1 MKDNM
6 EKIVLIGNP
15 NAGKTT
21 LFNALTGRNEKVG
34 NWHGVTVESVSAVAR
49 VNGEEAEVIDV
60 PGIYS
65 LKNHAAEENAAA
77 EIIKKR
83 DYGKIVV
90 VTDASKLGR
99 GIRLIKEL
107 RSLNVPIIAF
117 INLYGDFLK
126 QGGSLDEKKLAE
138 SLGAEV
144 ILGEAVNKADV
155 DKLKEKIFENKPFKQ
170 GTDCNFDY
178 IPPRKKGKRLE
189 NVITGRFTALPIFI
203 GVMMF
208 CFWLSFGEKSPVSAI
223 SGAISRL
230 LNDFIGK
237 RIYETLCERNIFLAR
252 LISEGIIGG
261 LSSVA
266 EFIPQIAVLSFC
278 MDFLDQS
285 GYLSRISAVTDGGLR
300 KFSLSGRSVY
310 SLFCGFGCTA
320 ISASLSRGIDDEK
333 VKLRAVLSMPF
344 VTCSAK
350 TPLYFF
356 VAKAAFKQY
365 AFLVIA
371 AVYLLS
377 LFLPLVHSLI
387 LSKTAVGGKAKP
399 LIEEIAPL
407 TFPKISTLSKSLL
420 KTIKEFIIKLSTVV
434 FTVTLAMW
442 LAVSVSPSLKLLTQG
457 EANKSILAVLGNALS
472 FAFEK
477 AGFDWRMPSALLTGI
492 FAKESVVSSFSLLF
506 PEGLNLSVGQGLFL
520 TAFCYLYTPC
530 LTALSAMRKSI
541 GAKYA
546 IFAALYQLALAFAA
560 AYAVYFFTGM
570 FI

>member
-6 EKIVLIGNP
+6 GKIVLIGNP

-34 NWHGVTVESVSAVAR
+34 NWHGVTVESASAVAR
-49 VNGEEAEVIDV
+49 FNGEEAEVIDV

-126 QGGSLDEKKLAE
+126 RGGSLDEKKLAE

-144 ILGEAVNKADV
+144 ILGEAVNKANV
-155 DKLKEKIFENKPFKQ
+155 DKLKEKIFENQSVKQ
-170 GTDCNFDY
+170 VTDCDFGY
-178 IPPRKKGKRLE
+178 IPPKKKGKRLE
-189 NVITGRFTALPIFI
+189 NIITGRFTALPIFI
-203 GVMMF
+203 GVMLF
-208 CFWLSFGEKSPVSAI
+208 CFWLSFGENSPVSAI

-237 RIYETLCERNIFLAR
+237 YIYETLYERNMFLAR

-320 ISASLSRGIDDEK
+320 ISASLSKGIDDEK

-377 LFLPLVHSLI
+377 LSLPLVHSLI
-387 LSKTAVGGKAKP
+387 LSKTAVKGKAKP

-457 EANKSILAVLGNALS
+457 EADKSILAVLGNALS

-492 FAKESVVSSFSLLF
+492 FAKESVVSSLSLLF

-530 LTALSAMRKSI
+530 LTALSAMRKTI

>member
-1 MKDNM
+1 MKDNR

-21 LFNALTGRNEKVG
+21 LFNALTGRNEKIG
-34 NWHGVTVESVSAVAR
+34 NWHGVTVESVSGITR
-49 VNGEEAEVIDV
+49 FNGEESEIIDV

-65 LKNHAAEENAAA
+65 LKNRAAEENAAA

-83 DYGKIVV
+83 DYDKIVV

-117 INLYGDFLK
+117 INLYGDFLRR
-126 QGGSLDEKKLAE
+126 GGKLDEKKLAE
-138 SLGAEV
+138 NLGAEV
-144 ILGEAVNKADV
+144 ICGEAVEKADV
-155 DKLKEKIFENKPFKQ
+155 EKLKEKIFEKQTFKR
-170 GTDCNFDY
+170 GTDCDFDY
-178 IPPRKKGKRLE
+178 MPPKKKSEKLE
-189 NVITGRFTALPIFI
+189 KIVTGRFTALPVFAA
-203 GVMMF
+203 VMIF
-208 CFWLSFGEKSPVSAI
+208 CFWLSFGENSPVSAI

-230 LNDFIGK
+230 LNDFVGK
-237 RIYETLCERNIFLAR
+237 YIYAALSDKNIFLAR
-252 LISEGIIGG
+252 LITEGIIGG
-261 LSSVA
+261 LSAVA
-266 EFIPQIAVLSFC
+266 EFIPQIAVLSLC
-278 MDFLDQS
+278 TDFLDQS
-285 GYLSRISAVTDGGLR
+285 GYLSRISAVTDGVLR
-300 KFSLSGRSVY
+300 TFSLSGKSLY

-320 ISASLSRGIDDEK
+320 VSASLSKGIDDEK

-344 VTCSAK
+344 ITCSAK

-356 VAKAAFKQY
+356 VAKAAFKNY

-371 AVYLLS
+371 AVYFLS
-377 LFLPLVHSLI
+377 LILPLVHSLI
-387 LSKTAVGGKAKP
+387 LSKTAVKGRAKP

-407 TFPKISTLSKSLL
+407 TFPKISTLSKPLL
-420 KTIKEFIIKLSTVV
+420 KTMKEFIIKLSTVV

-442 LAVSVSPSLKLLTQG
+442 LAVSVSPSLRLLTQS
-457 EANKSILAVLGNALS
+457 EADKSILAGIGNVFV
-472 FAFEK
+472 FAFKK

-506 PEGLNLSVGQGLFL
+506 PEGLNLSVCQGLFL

-530 LTALSAMRKSI
+530 LTALSAMKKSI

-546 IFAALYQLALAFAA
+546 IFAAVYQLALAFAA
-560 AYAVYFFTGM
+560 AYAVYFISGI

>member
-1 MKDNM
+1 MKDNR

-34 NWHGVTVESVSAVAR
+34 NWHGVTVESVSGVTR
-49 VNGEEAEVIDV
+49 FNGEEAEIIDV

-83 DYGKIVV
+83 NYGKIVV

-99 GIRLIKEL
+99 GVRLIKEL

-117 INLYGDFLK
+117 INLYANFLK
-126 QGGSLDEKKLAE
+126 YGGKLDEKKLAE

-144 ILGEAVNKADV
+144 VLGEAVNKTDTE
-155 DKLKEKIFENKPFKQ
+155 KLKEKIFQKQ
-170 GTDCNFDY
+170 AFRSGTDCNFDY
-178 IPPRKKGKRLE
+178 IPPKKRGAKLE
-189 NVITGRFTALPIFI
+189 NFVTGRFTALPIFAV
-203 GVMMF
+203 VMLF

-237 RIYETLCERNIFLAR
+237 YIYAVLCERNIFLAR

-261 LSSVA
+261 LSAVA
-266 EFIPQIAVLSFC
+266 EFIPQIAVLSLC
-278 MDFLDQS
+278 TDFLDQS
-285 GYLSRISAVTDGGLR
+285 GYLSCISAVTDGFLR
-300 KFSLSGRSVY
+300 KLSLSGKSVY

-320 ISASLSRGIDDEK
+320 VSASLSKGIDDDK

-344 VTCSAK
+344 VSCSAK

-356 VAKAAFKQY
+356 VAKAAFKKY

-371 AVYLLS
+371 AVYFLS
-377 LFLPLVHSLI
+377 LLLPLVHSLV
-387 LSKTAVGGKAKP
+387 LFKTAVRGRAKP

-420 KTIKEFIIKLSTVV
+420 KTLKEFIIKLSTVV

-442 LAVSVSPSLKLLTQG
+442 LAVSVSPSLELLAQS
-457 EANKSILAVLGNALS
+457 EADKSILAGIGNVLV

-477 AGFDWRMPSALLTGI
+477 AEFDWRMPSALLTGI
-492 FAKESVVSSFSLLF
+492 FAKESVVSSLSLLY
-506 PEGLNLSVGQGLFL
+506 PEGLDLSASQGLFL

-530 LTALSAMRKSI
+530 LTALSAMKKSI

-546 IFAALYQLALAFAA
+546 IFAAVYQLALAFAT
-560 AYAVYFFTGM
+560 AYAVYFISGI

>member
-1 MKDNM
+1 MKDNR

-21 LFNALTGRNEKVG
+21 LFNALTGRNEKIG
-34 NWHGVTVESVSAVAR
+34 NWHGVTVESVSGTTR
-49 VNGEEAEVIDV
+49 FNGEESEIIDV

-65 LKNHAAEENAAA
+65 LKNRAAEENAAA
-77 EIIKKR
+77 DIIKKR
-83 DYGKIVV
+83 DYDKIVV

-107 RSLNVPIIAF
+107 RSLKVPIIAF
-117 INLYGDFLK
+117 INLYGDFLRR
-126 QGGSLDEKKLAE
+126 GGKLDKKKLAE
-138 SLGAEV
+138 NIGAEV
-144 ILGEAVNKADV
+144 ICGEAVEKTDV
-155 DKLKEKIFENKPFKQ
+155 EKLKEKIFEKQTFKR
-170 GTDCNFDY
+170 GTDCDFGY
-178 IPPRKKGKRLE
+178 ISPKKKSEKLE
-189 NVITGRFTALPIFI
+189 KIVTGRFTALPVFAA
-203 GVMMF
+203 VMIF

-237 RIYETLCERNIFLAR
+237 YIYAALSDRNIFLAR
-252 LISEGIIGG
+252 LITEGIIGG
-261 LSSVA
+261 LSAVA
-266 EFIPQIAVLSFC
+266 EFIPQIAVLSLC
-278 MDFLDQS
+278 TDFLDQS
-285 GYLSRISAVTDGGLR
+285 GYLSRISAVTDGVLR
-300 KFSLSGRSVY
+300 TFSLSGKSLY

-320 ISASLSRGIDDEK
+320 VSASLSKGIDDEK

-344 VTCSAK
+344 ITCSAK

-356 VAKAAFKQY
+356 VAKAAFKNY

-371 AVYLLS
+371 AVYFLS
-377 LFLPLVHSLI
+377 LILPLVHSLI
-387 LSKTAVGGKAKP
+387 LSKTAVKGRAKP

-407 TFPKISTLSKSLL
+407 TFPKISTLSKPLL
-420 KTIKEFIIKLSTVV
+420 KTMKEFIIKLSTVV

-442 LAVSVSPSLKLLTQG
+442 LAVSVSPSLRLLTQS
-457 EANKSILAVLGNALS
+457 EADKSILAGIGNVFV
-472 FAFEK
+472 FAFKK

-506 PEGLNLSVGQGLFL
+506 PEGLNLSVCQGLFL

-530 LTALSAMRKSI
+530 LTALSAMKKSI

-546 IFAALYQLALAFAA
+546 IFAADS
-560 AYAVYFFTGM
+560 
-570 FI
+570 